1 MENQSVYSHKLHI
14 HLSVVTVRKFEHLL
28 TGNLYCDIQ
37 VEYLHTLVQSR
48 LVDTD
53 TPLQEL
59 YIVLHTFCQSL
70 QLEVLHSQVS
80 YNYLNLNLLPIP
92 S

>member
-1 MENQSVYSHKLHI
+1 MENQSVFTHKLHI
-14 HLSVVTVRKFEHLL
+14 HLSVVTVKKFERLL
-28 TGNLYCDIQ
+28 TDYLWCNIQ

-80 YNYLNLNLLPIP
+80 YSYTDI
-92 S
+92 